1 MQTIHALYGA
11 ILRFRQITAAF
22 LVIGLT
28 LCAIAGI
35 QSPAQAQAQAQM
47 APKILALGD
56 SLTAGYNLPADAAFP
71 QQLEAALRKD
81 GIQAN
86 VINAGVSGDTTTGAL
101 NRVDWA
107 LADKPTHAIVALGA
121 NDMLRGLSPE
131 TARANLEKII
141 VKLQQAGVKVMLAG
155 MLAAPNLGAD
165 YAARFNPI
173 YPDLAKKY
181 GLALYPFF
189 LDGVAGQPA
198 LNLSDGMH
206 PFMPEETAERIG
218 AAIKAALA

>member
-1 MQTIHALYGA
+1 MLKIHGLYGA

-28 LCAIAGI
+28 LCAIAG
-35 QSPAQAQAQAQM
+35 AQAQNAPKIL

-71 QQLEAALRKD
+71 KQLEAALRKD

-101 NRVDWA
+101 GRVDWA

-131 TARANLEKII
+131 AARANMEKII

-173 YPDLAKKY
+173 YPDLAKQY
-181 GLALYPFF
+181 GLTLYPFF

-198 LNLSDGMH
+198 LNLSDGIH
-206 PFMPEETAERIG
+206 PTREGVAEMVKRMLPQV
-218 AAIKAALA
+218 KAWLAG